1 MLRVLLACLT
11 LTIGLAAREAPAA
24 DDAALWRALAA
35 GGHVALMR
43 HALAPGVGDPRGF
56 RLDDCATQRNLNDV
70 GRAQARATGE
80 AMRRNGISRAEV
92 RTSAWCRCRETA
104 ELLGFGPAAVE
115 PFLNS
120 FFGDRT
126 DEPAQTAALRDFIG
140 KVVPG
145 SPIQVLVTHQVN
157 ITALAGLSPRSG
169 EIVVIAPGGSQGL
182 QVLGRLGPFGPSD

>member
-1 MLRVLLACLT
+1 MLRALLACLT

-145 SPIQVLVTHQVN
+145 SPTQVLVTHQVN
-157 ITALAGLSPRSG
+157 ITALTGISPRSG
-169 EIVVIAPGGSQGL
+169 EIVVIAPGGAQGL

>member
-157 ITALAGLSPRSG
+157 ITALTGLSPRSG